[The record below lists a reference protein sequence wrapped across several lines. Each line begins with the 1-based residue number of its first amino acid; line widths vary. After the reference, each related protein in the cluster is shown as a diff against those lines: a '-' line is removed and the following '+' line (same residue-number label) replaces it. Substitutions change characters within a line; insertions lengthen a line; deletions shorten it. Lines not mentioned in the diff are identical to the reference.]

1 MHLLWRRYSRSG
13 YASAW
18 FLRALAVAFVA
29 LGVWGG
35 VRGDW
40 LVLALGLVMAPIT
53 LVAVALARRLSEG
66 LQASQ
71 RNIEAE
77 RDTRHG

>member
-1 MHLLWRRYSRSG
+1 MHLLWKRYSRSG

-18 FLRALAVAFVA
+18 FLRALAVSFVA
-29 LGVWGG
+29 LAVWAG

-40 LVLALGLVMAPIT
+40 LVLALGLVMAPVT
-53 LVAVALARRLSEG
+53 LAAIPLTRRLGEG
-66 LQASQ
+66 LRASQ

-77 RDTRHG
+77 RDARHG

>member
-1 MHLLWRRYSRSG
+1 MHLLWKRYSRSG

-18 FLRALAVAFVA
+18 FLRALAVTFVA
-29 LGVWGG
+29 LAVWGG

-53 LVAVALARRLSEG
+53 LAAIPLTRRLAEG

-71 RNIEAE
+71 RNMEAE
-77 RDTRHG
+77 RDARHG

>member
-1 MHLLWRRYSRSG
+1 MHLLWGRYSRSG

-29 LGVWGG
+29 LAVWGG

-53 LVAVALARRLSEG
+53 LAAIPLTRRLAEG

-71 RNIEAE
+71 RNMEAE
-77 RDTRHG
+77 RDARHG